1 MKRVAIVGGGIA
13 GLSAAYYLEKA
24 RRNGAELEWTLLEKS
39 GRLGGVIRTEHR
51 EGYILEAG
59 PDSFLTEKPDAS
71 QLCRELG
78 IVGELIPSNDFQR
91 KTYIVVKNRLV
102 TIPDGLQFMVP
113 TRLLPMVTTPL
124 FSAGAKLR
132 MATEWFRRP
141 RSDDQDKGANQDES
155 SHQDESVGSFVRRH
169 FGQEMVDRVAE
180 PMLSGVFGGDVDRL
194 SVRAVLQR
202 FVTME
207 REHGSLVRASLKKRK
222 ASSGATPAPL
232 FTSLRNGVQ
241 QLVEALLGSLPSAS
255 LRVGHGVTSLRG
267 GNNAWQ
273 LETSE
278 APRTNATNATNAT
291 NGTDTTNG
299 TNAANAPFTA
309 VLLAVPAPTAAGL
322 LAPIDPEISARL
334 AKIQY
339 TSSAAVVLAYTKA
352 DLPPGFGFLVP
363 RSEGRKMMAC
373 TFVHNK
379 FSGRAPEG
387 TSLVR
392 CFFSNSRVANL
403 MDYSDDELKSLALQE
418 LKEILGLDAQ
428 PQFSCVFRW
437 GQALPQYETGH
448 LERAAEIEARLSK
461 TPGLQV
467 IGNSLYG
474 VGIPDCI
481 KSARL
486 AVEKLLST

>member
-13 GLSAAYYLEKA
+13 GLSAAWYLEKA
-24 RRNGAELEWTLLEKS
+24 RRNGADLEWTLLEKS

-51 EGYILEAG
+51 EGCILEAG

-78 IVGELIPSNDFQR
+78 IGGELIPSNDFQR

-124 FSAGAKLR
+124 FSPVAKLR

-141 RSDDQDKGANQDES
+141 GNGSQNVGTNQDVARD
-155 SHQDESVGSFVRRH
+155 QDESVGSFVRRH

-194 SVRAVLQR
+194 SVQAVLQR
-202 FVTME
+202 FVAME

-222 ASSGATPAPL
+222 ASSGATPPPL

-241 QLVEALLGSLPSAS
+241 QLVEALLASLPGPS
-255 LRVGHGVTSLRG
+255 LQVGHAVTFLRG

-278 APRTNATNATNAT
+278 APGTNVTNAINASFNT
-291 NGTDTTNG
+291 
-299 TNAANAPFTA
+299 

-322 LAPIDPEISARL
+322 LLTIDPEISARL

-339 TSSAAVVLAYTKA
+339 TSSAAVVLAFSKA

-387 TSLVR
+387 TGLVR

-403 MDYSDDELKSLALQE
+403 MEYGDDELKSLAQQE
-418 LKEILGLDAQ
+418 LKEILGLNAQ
-428 PQFSCVFRW
+428 PKLSCVFRW

-461 TPGLQV
+461 APGLQV

-486 AVEKLLST
+486 AVEKLLSA

>member
-1 MKRVAIVGGGIA
+1 MKRIAIVGGGIA
-13 GLSAAYYLEKA
+13 GLSAAWYLEKA
-24 RRNGAELEWTLLEKS
+24 RRNGADLEWTLLEKS

-78 IVGELIPSNDFQR
+78 IGGELIPSNDFQR

-102 TIPDGLQFMVP
+102 PIPDGLQFMVP

-124 FSAGAKLR
+124 FSPGAKLR

-141 RSDDQDKGANQDES
+141 RNGSRDRGVNHDEDLSLDES
-155 SHQDESVGSFVRRH
+155 VNQDESVGSFVRRH

-194 SVRAVLQR
+194 SVQAVLLR
-202 FVTME
+202 FVAME

-222 ASSGATPAPL
+222 ASSGVAPVPL

-241 QLVEALLGSLPSAS
+241 QLVDALLSALPSAS
-255 LRVGHGVTSLRG
+255 VRVGQSVTSVRSR
-267 GNNAWQ
+267 NNGWE
-273 LETSE
+273 LEISE
-278 APRTNATNATNAT
+278 ATRTNATNP
-291 NGTDTTNG
+291 TD
-299 TNAANAPFTA
+299 AAFNA

-322 LAPIDPEISARL
+322 LATIDPEISVRL

-339 TSSAAVVLAYTKA
+339 TSSAAVVLAYSKTE
-352 DLPPGFGFLVP
+352 LPPGFGFLVP

-387 TSLVR
+387 TALIR
-392 CFFSNSRVANL
+392 CFFSNSRVADL
-403 MDYSDDELKSLALQE
+403 MDHSDDELKSLALRE
-418 LKEILGLDAQ
+418 LKEILGLNAQ
-428 PQFSCVFRW
+428 SQFSCVFRW

-448 LERAAEIEARLSK
+448 LERAAEIEDRLAK
-461 TPGLQV
+461 TPGLQL

-486 AVEKLLST
+486 AVEKLLSA